1 MNIFLTGGSGLL
13 GKALIEEAPKN
24 THIIALVRNINSE
37 VSAFNVDQ
45 VVVDFYNDV
54 ELDDLFMLHNP
65 EVLIHAAAEGRVDAV
80 EADHTLGRSANVD
93 LTKKLAQA
101 CARNNVHMIF
111 ISSNAVFGDQKIP
124 FNEADTPQ
132 PLNVYGKLKLE
143 AEQIVQNI
151 LPSSLILRP
160 ILLYGWPYE
169 NGRGNP
175 AKTWIDTLRKKEKIS
190 VVDDV
195 YSQPLSAYDCAR
207 LIWKVCDSKVSGI
220 LHVSGLEHITLYE
233 FARQVAIV
241 FGLDV
246 QLINKA
252 KILDFPSLAPRPK
265 DTMYSHLKLIDVG
278 FMPKP
283 LFEGLKEMKSREKA
297 SE

>member
-13 GKALIEEAPKN
+13 GKALIEEASKN
-24 THIIALVRNINSE
+24 THIIALVRSINSE
-37 VSAFNVDQ
+37 VLASNVEQ
-45 VVVDFYNDV
+45 IVVDFYNDV
-54 ELDDLFMLHNP
+54 ELDNLFMIHNP

-80 EADHTLGRSANVD
+80 EADHTLGRTVNVD
-93 LTKKLAQA
+93 LTEKLAKA
-101 CARNNVHMIF
+101 CARNSVHMIF
-111 ISSNAVFGDQKIP
+111 ISSNAVFGDQKTP
-124 FNEADTPQ
+124 FNEADTPK
-132 PLNVYGKLKLE
+132 PLNVYGRLKLE
-143 AEQIVQNI
+143 AEKIVQNV
-151 LPSSLILRP
+151 LPTSLILRP
-160 ILLYGWPYE
+160 ILLYGWPYD
-169 NGRGNP
+169 GSRDNP
-175 AKTWIDTLRKKEKIS
+175 AKNWIDTLRKKEKIS

-207 LIWKVCDSKVSGI
+207 LIWKVSDSKTSGI

-233 FARQVAIV
+233 FACEVANV
-241 FGLDV
+241 FGLDK

-252 KILDFPSLAPRPK
+252 KILDFPSLAPRPV

-278 FMPKP
+278 FTPKT